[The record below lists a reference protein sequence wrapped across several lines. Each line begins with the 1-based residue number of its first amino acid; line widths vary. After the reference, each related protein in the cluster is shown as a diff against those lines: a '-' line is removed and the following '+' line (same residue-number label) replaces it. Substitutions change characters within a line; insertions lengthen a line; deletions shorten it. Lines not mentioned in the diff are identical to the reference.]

1 MKVFTTIQLCE
12 QYLATD
18 NETMDFYHQLGLP
31 SPKTYKYRE
40 RSYAVDEI
48 EFVDPILDCPEEC
61 IVIFQDGFKLI
72 VLENPDELWIRINDL
87 KNGIAFN
94 NEEDLQ

>member
-1 MKVFTTIQLCE
+1 MKRKIKEITLTIPLFRSDISVFHSGTF
-12 QYLATD
+12 D
-18 NETMDFYHQLGLP
+18 DF
-31 SPKTYKYRE
+31 KNT
-40 RSYAVDEI
+40 VDEI

-94 NEEDLQ
+94 NGEDLQ